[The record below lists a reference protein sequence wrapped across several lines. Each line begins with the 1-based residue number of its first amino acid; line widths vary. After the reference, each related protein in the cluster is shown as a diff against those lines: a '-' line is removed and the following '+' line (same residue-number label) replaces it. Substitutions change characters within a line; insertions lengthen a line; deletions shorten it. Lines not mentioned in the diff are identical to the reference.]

1 MKVPELARRL
11 GLKILKKRREVKNML
26 VKNHMTPNPTTITPK
41 EDAKIAFHLLKKYSF
56 RQFPVVKDGTLIGI
70 VTDRDLRPAL
80 TELDLRVD
88 DVMTPN
94 PVTIL
99 EDATVEE
106 AARIISDRKFNA
118 LPVVSRT
125 GELKGI
131 ITVTDILN
139 SFLNPLRFGAEVN
152 TSEGGDVY

>member
-1 MKVPELARRL
+1 M
-11 GLKILKKRREVKNML
+11 I

-41 EDAKIAFHLLKKYSF
+41 EDAKIAFHLLKKHGF
-56 RQFPVVKDGTLIGI
+56 RQFPVVKDGKLIGI
-70 VTDRDLRPAL
+70 VTDRDLRPVL

-88 DVMTPN
+88 DVMTSN

-106 AARIISDRKFNA
+106 AARIVSDRKFNA
-118 LPVVSRT
+118 LPVVSKT
-125 GELKGI
+125 GELIGI
-131 ITVTDILN
+131 ITSTDILK
-139 SFLNPLRFGAEVN
+139 SFLNPLGYGVEVD

>member
-1 MKVPELARRL
+1 
-11 GLKILKKRREVKNML
+11 ML
-26 VKNHMTPNPTTITPK
+26 VKNCMTPNPITITLK
-41 EDAKIAFHLLKKYSF
+41 EDAKIAFHLLKKHGF
-56 RQFPVVKDGTLIGI
+56 RQFPVVKDGKLIGI
-70 VTDRDLRPAL
+70 VTDRDLRAAL
-80 TELDLRVD
+80 SQPDLTVD
-88 DVMTPN
+88 DVMTSN

-118 LPVVSRT
+118 LPVISRT
-125 GELKGI
+125 GELIGI

-139 SFLNPLRFGAEVN
+139 SFLNPLRYGVEVD

>member
-1 MKVPELARRL
+1 
-11 GLKILKKRREVKNML
+11 
-26 VKNHMTPNPTTITPK
+26 
-41 EDAKIAFHLLKKYSF
+41 
-56 RQFPVVKDGTLIGI
+56 VVKDGALIGM

-80 TELDLRVD
+80 TELDIRVD

-118 LPVVSRT
+118 LPVVSST
-125 GELKGI
+125 GELVGI
-131 ITVTDILN
+131 ITVTDILK
-139 SFLNPLRFGAEVN
+139 SFLDPFRSGVEVS
-152 TSEGGDVY
+152 TFEGGDVYEEDFC

>member
-1 MKVPELARRL
+1 M
-11 GLKILKKRREVKNML
+11 I
-26 VKNHMTPNPTTITPK
+26 VKNHMTSNPATITPK
-41 EDAKIAFHLLKKYSF
+41 EDAKVAFHLLKKYGF
-56 RQFPVVKDGTLIGI
+56 RQFPVVKDGALIGM

-80 TELDLRVD
+80 TEMDLRVD

-118 LPVVSRT
+118 LPVVSST
-125 GELKGI
+125 GELVGI
-131 ITVTDILN
+131 ITVTDILR
-139 SFLNPLRFGAEVN
+139 SFLDPFRSGIEVN
-152 TSEGGDVY
+152 TFEGGDAYEDDFC